1 MQKGVPGA
9 VSQLDEAKSSFRLE
23 PFDNGTNRRSGGGL
37 EPGWVKARRRS
48 AAKFPEMRVVAVI
61 LEVAASGLTKIPVSN
76 QVSFLSNRFTAPTET
91 AEVDC
96 SKKSR
101 RARAE

>member
-1 MQKGVPGA
+1 
-9 VSQLDEAKSSFRLE
+9 
-23 PFDNGTNRRSGGGL
+23 
-37 EPGWVKARRRS
+37 
-48 AAKFPEMRVVAVI
+48 MRIVAVVV
-61 LEVAASGLTKIPVSN
+61 EVAASGLPKIPVSN
-76 QVSFLSNRFTAPTET
+76 QVSFLSNRFTAPMEA